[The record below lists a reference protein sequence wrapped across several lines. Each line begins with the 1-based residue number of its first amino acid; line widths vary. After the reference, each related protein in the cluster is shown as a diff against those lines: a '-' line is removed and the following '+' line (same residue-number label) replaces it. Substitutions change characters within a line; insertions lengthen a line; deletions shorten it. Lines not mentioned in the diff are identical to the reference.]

1 MTQAQQPQQS
11 QQPTQPQQQNRQQ
24 QNQQNRQ
31 QQNQQNRQQ
40 QNQQNRPLK
49 SAAPKKAWGA
59 HVLAPIAW
67 VAKSAAWITNPTA
80 RGGFQ
85 FLAYTMAVGSLIL
98 SSETVYMAMPLSQS
112 SEQAGIENPRAL
124 PKPGIDDGANIAYLN
139 PVPMVGNVLKST
151 SNVVTGWLPF
161 GTSFELS
168 PKWTLWGDFNW
179 YAAIA
184 IAAAIG
190 GVEAMAIRRIG
201 TWEQKKAK
209 FQKLNAREMPDL
221 NPKAVMSAKFAK
233 VELATE
239 GAGDY
244 ATMALLIVLVYGVEF
259 YAFFRSVSGIDI
271 PGFTLFA
278 YALINVFGFE
288 TAWSIGQR
296 ASEEKE

>member
-1 MTQAQQPQQS
+1 MAQAQNQQPMPAQNPQQ
-11 QQPTQPQQQNRQQ
+11 QQPKQQQQNR
-24 QNQQNRQ
+24 
-31 QQNQQNRQQ
+31 
-40 QNQQNRPLK
+40 PMK
-49 SAAPKKAWGA
+49 SAKPSKAWGA

-112 SEQAGIENPRAL
+112 ALQAGIENPRAL

-139 PVPMVGNVLKST
+139 PAPMVGNTLKAT
-151 SNVVTGWLPF
+151 SNFLTGWLPF
-161 GTSFELS
+161 QTQFKPS

-190 GVEAMAIRRIG
+190 GVEAMAIRKIG

-209 FQKLNAREMPDL
+209 FQKLNGRELPDL
-221 NPKAVMSAKFAK
+221 NPKAVMSARLAK

-259 YAFFRSVSGIDI
+259 YAFFRSVTGIEI
-271 PGFTLFA
+271 PGFTLTV

-288 TAWSIGQR
+288 TAWSMGQR